1 MNREANGAT
10 VLQKYALGIAEKRI
24 IRYDYPRAL
33 SLPPEHYEVS
43 YFRQRRST
51 VCLLWY
57 GNHVISLGAVILHPG
72 DTDKPVRGEL
82 LAFKRALEELT
93 WKSS

>member
-1 MNREANGAT
+1 MLERVPLLA
-10 VLQKYALGIAEKRI
+10 AEKRI

-33 SLPPEHYEVS
+33 SLPPEHYETS
-43 YFRQRRST
+43 YFRRGRVT
-51 VCLLWY
+51 VCLLWR
-57 GNHVISLGAVILHPG
+57 GNHVISLGVVILHPG

-82 LAFKRALEELT
+82 LAFKRALEELS